1 MQGLLEKKW
10 WIWGGKPW
18 VFPIHLLICNFTHMQ
33 PMVLEYLQCLPTKLA
48 DFCWANVGQYT
59 STMGHM
65 TL

>member
-1 MQGLLEKKW
+1 
-10 WIWGGKPW
+10 
-18 VFPIHLLICNFTHMQ
+18 MQ